1 VRVSPATACRWR
13 ILENRFVGVVWGRR
27 RAVAAVSRRR
37 ATGSLGPAA
46 ARPSRSGAGSAA
58 ARRSVVVQGPRPMVS
73 RPVLGRPAPAAGR
86 RRVLARI
93 LAPSA
98 AVRRAA
104 GSLARFSAVPRRAT
118 DSLAAVRRWAVLRIA
133 VRR

>member
-1 VRVSPATACRWR
+1 
-13 ILENRFVGVVWGRR
+13 
-27 RAVAAVSRRR
+27 
-37 ATGSLGPAA
+37 
-46 ARPSRSGAGSAA
+46 
-58 ARRSVVVQGPRPMVS
+58 MVS

-98 AVRRAA
+98 AVRRRVRI
-104 GSLARFSAVPRRAT
+104 LALPLAVPRR
-118 DSLAAVRRWAVLRIA
+118 SVRIA